1 MRKNKSLKQWHLFPC
16 ILPILGMALLKQC
29 PLVIVKA
36 SLPIMEDQLHG
47 SLYSTPVIRVRTSE
61 PGPGA
66 PDQCL
71 CQLWLL

>member
-1 MRKNKSLKQWHLFPC
+1 
-16 ILPILGMALLKQC
+16 MALLKQC